1 MSQPFSDLPTVALQP
16 QSTFGP
22 RSRITPIV
30 RNVSP
35 ATMVLTDFSTVT
47 PVTTTPQTPID
58 VALRKMKTV
67 GVRLLFVV
75 NDIDEIIGLITTTDI
90 MGERP
95 IKVTQQTR
103 LPRATLTVASIMTPQ
118 SDIQVLDAARVES
131 ATVGDIVATMYA
143 LGRQHAL
150 VARNDPTCG
159 THQVIG
165 MFSASHISKLL
176 GHDVMQH
183 TVPAGSLAEIVE
195 KIG

>member
-1 MSQPFSDLPTVALQP
+1 MIDTFTGLPAVPLQP
-16 QSTFGP
+16 KSTFSSTTQ
-22 RSRITPIV
+22 RMTPV
-30 RNVSP
+30 HLSSP
-35 ATMVLTDFSTVT
+35 AIEVMTDFASIT

-58 VALRKMKTV
+58 AALAKMKTA

-95 IKVTQQTR
+95 IKVTHQTR
-103 LPRATLTVASIMTPQ
+103 MPRATITVASIMTPQ
-118 SDIQVLDAARVES
+118 SDIQVFDAARVNAS
-131 ATVGDIVATMYA
+131 SVGDIVATLRS

-150 VARNDPTCG
+150 VAQILPASG

-165 MFSASHISKLL
+165 MFSTSHIGKLL
-176 GHDVMQH
+176 RDDVVQH
-183 TVPAGSLAEIVE
+183 PSPAHSLAEIVQ